1 MGYDYVPL
9 YLSMGLP
16 GNRFPKLKS
25 RWANFFDFSLL
36 CPTTTIPKNVFN
48 YYWFILLKE
57 LGGPNEITGG
67 LPIGEPWCRGM
78 WEIPRPLMMY
88 LWCFVPVT
96 APAPACMR
104 WVTSS
109 SQPPVSLAD
118 YRHSSR
124 AWPGRP
130 DNESN
135 TGTSECLCQP
145 CLPALLLPTCLCTLL
160 YWLSLC
166 LCVTLTC
173 VRPPGC
179 RRRRRR
185 YCSTAWR
192 VWPWGIC
199 PRSPVSDTTRW
210 SPAAGGC
217 WRNAPHS
224 WRASGWRSPTS
235 TLSCRTGT
243 CASPGTGRAEGTG
256 PGDMLQHAWLSQT
269 ECCAHHVYHQATLQL
284 PHRETNQPTLTR
296 SITLSFY
303 WRGQINRPFHTIVLN
318 QAPFPNSIL
327 RLSS

>member
-160 YWLSLC
+160 YWLSLSLSVCDPDLCPSPRLQAEEEEVLLHC
-166 LCVTLTC
+166 LEGLALRNLSKEPS
-173 VRPPGC
+173 VRHNQMIPCCRRLLEERSPLMEGLRVEVSHFYSVMQDGDLCIPWDWKGWGDRARGHAAARLVEPDWMLCSPCLPPG
-179 RRRRRR
+179 
-185 YCSTAWR
+185 YTA
-192 VWPWGIC
+192 
-199 PRSPVSDTTRW
+199 
-210 SPAAGGC
+210 AA
-217 WRNAPHS
+217 
-224 WRASGWRSPTS
+224 T
-235 TLSCRTGT
+235 
-243 CASPGTGRAEGTG
+243 
-256 PGDMLQHAWLSQT
+256 
-269 ECCAHHVYHQATLQL
+269 
-284 PHRETNQPTLTR
+284 
-296 SITLSFY
+296 
-303 WRGQINRPFHTIVLN
+303 
-318 QAPFPNSIL
+318 
-327 RLSS
+327 